1 MTLFGQ
7 TLDGQQLFGLISL
20 LTLLA
25 FWVLVLGRERDYA
38 RWFRSWEAERRARRE
53 AEKAREDATGQAHD
67 PDRPG
72 SGPWG

>member
-25 FWVLVLGRERDYA
+25 FWIVA
-38 RWFRSWEAERRARRE
+38 
-53 AEKAREDATGQAHD
+53 
-67 PDRPG
+67 
-72 SGPWG
+72 

>member
-25 FWVLVLGRERDYA
+25 FWIVVWRRDRQA
-38 RWFRSWEAERRARRE
+38 TRWFREWAERRRAQSATERRG
-53 AEKAREDATGQAHD
+53 DGPSHV
-67 PDRPG
+67 
-72 SGPWG
+72 GPWG

>member
-25 FWVLVLGRERDYA
+25 FWIVVWRRDRQA
-38 RWFRSWEAERRARRE
+38 TRWFREWAERRRAQSEADRR
-53 AEKAREDATGQAHD
+53 GGGPAH
-67 PDRPG
+67 G
-72 SGPWG
+72 GPWG

>member
-25 FWVLVLGRERDYA
+25 FWIVVWRRDRQA
-38 RWFRSWEAERRARRE
+38 TRWFRAWAERRRARSE
-53 AEKAREDATGQAHD
+53 A
-67 PDRPG
+67 DRQGGGPSHG
-72 SGPWG
+72 GPWG

>member
-25 FWVLVLGRERDYA
+25 FWIVVWRRDRQA
-38 RWFRSWEAERRARRE
+38 TRWFREWAERRRALSEADRR
-53 AEKAREDATGQAHD
+53 GGGPSH
-67 PDRPG
+67 G
-72 SGPWG
+72 GPWG

>member
-25 FWVLVLGRERDYA
+25 FWIVVWRRDRQA
-38 RWFRSWEAERRARRE
+38 TRWFREWAERRRAPGEADRR
-53 AEKAREDATGQAHD
+53 GGGPSH
-67 PDRPG
+67 G
-72 SGPWG
+72 GPWG